1 MVDLI
6 RFGQA
11 AGEASGSAEIR
22 SAPPWVAM
30 PSRRNHGLRGGDA
43 LRVAPHRGMA
53 GTATSSL
60 WFEQA
65 MAHEAGSA
73 QVEAELPAST
83 DVAVVGGGFTGLWTA
98 LALKRRRPGAEVLLL
113 EADLCGS
120 GASGRNGGFILTSWS
135 KFSSLRT
142 ACGEADAIAYARA
155 IEAGVGA
162 IARFCDEHEIDAL
175 LRGEGWL
182 WAATNDAQMDS
193 WQETVEQLDAAGA
206 QPFELVGADAV
217 RALTGS
223 PVHRGGIVDPAAA
236 VVQPALLARGL
247 RRAAVAAGVVVCER
261 TPVHAIEAT
270 VSPTLITGRGRV
282 RAERVVLATGAW
294 AAAIP
299 EVRRALVVI
308 ASDIVA
314 TEPIPERLGELGW
327 RHGLAISDS
336 RRLVNY
342 YRQSEDGRIV
352 FGKGGGGIA
361 LHGQVGPRFLGASP
375 RGADLTGQFH
385 YVFPMLA
392 DVPATRSWRGPV
404 DYSINGLPFFAEL
417 SARPGLIVGAGF
429 SGSGVGPAYTAGDVL
444 AAMALGEDD
453 HAGPEGLCRLPRGA
467 MPPEPLRFA
476 GGAVVRAAVARKEAD
491 EDAGRRSGRAIRALA
506 ALDPTSFVDRG

>member
-1 MVDLI
+1 MVSTRL
-6 RFGQA
+6 
-11 AGEASGSAEIR
+11 
-22 SAPPWVAM
+22 
-30 PSRRNHGLRGGDA
+30 HGLRGSDP
-43 LRVAPHRGMA
+43 LRVAPQRGIA

-65 MAHEAGSA
+65 MAHESGSA
-73 QVEAELPAST
+73 QAEAELPAT
-83 DVAVVGGGFTGLWTA
+83 ADVAVVGGGFTGLWTA
-98 LALKRRRPGAEVLLL
+98 LALKRRRPSVEVVLL

-142 ACGEADAIAYARA
+142 ACGEADAVAYGRA
-155 IEAGVGA
+155 VQDGVGA
-162 IARFCDEHEIDAL
+162 IARFCADHEIDAL

-206 QPFELVGADAV
+206 QPFELVGAEAV
-217 RALTGS
+217 QALTGS
-223 PVHRGGIVDPAAA
+223 PVHRGGVIDPAAA

-247 RRAAVAAGVVVCER
+247 RRAAIAAGVIVCER
-261 TPVHAIEAT
+261 TPVQTIEAT
-270 VSPTLITGRGRV
+270 VSPMLITARGGL

-294 AAAIP
+294 AAVIP
-299 EVRRALVVI
+299 EVRRALVVV

-314 TEPIPERLGELGW
+314 TEPIPDRLRELGW
-327 RHGLAISDS
+327 RHGLGISDS

-342 YRQSEDGRIV
+342 YRQSEDGRVV
-352 FGKGGGGIA
+352 FGKGGGGVA
-361 LHGQVGPRFLGASP
+361 LRGQIRPGFLGSSP
-375 RGADLTGQFH
+375 RARDITGQFH

-392 DVPATRSWRGPV
+392 DVPAPRSWRGPV

-417 SARPGLIVGAGF
+417 PERPGVIVGAGF

-444 AAMALGEDD
+444 AAIALGEDD
-453 HAGPEGLCRLPRGA
+453 HPGPEGLCRLPGGA

-476 GGAVVRAAVARKEAD
+476 GGVAVRAAVARKEAD
-491 EDAGRRSGRAIRALA
+491 EDGGRRTGRVTRALA

>member
-1 MVDLI
+1 MV
-6 RFGQA
+6 
-11 AGEASGSAEIR
+11 
-22 SAPPWVAM
+22 
-30 PSRRNHGLRGGDA
+30 SRRVHGLRGGDA
-43 LRVAPHRGMA
+43 LRVAPHGGIT

-65 MAHEAGSA
+65 MAHESGSA
-73 QVEAELPAST
+73 QAEAELPASA

-98 LALKRRRPGAEVLLL
+98 LALKRRRPSAEVVLL

-142 ACGEADAIAYARA
+142 ACGEADAIAYGRA
-155 IEAGVGA
+155 VQDGVGA
-162 IARFCDEHEIDAL
+162 IARFCADHEIDAL

-193 WQETVEQLDAAGA
+193 WQKTVEQLDAAGA
-206 QPFELVGADAV
+206 RPFELVGAEAV
-217 RALTGS
+217 QALTGS
-223 PVHRGGIVDPAAA
+223 PVHRGGVVDPAAA

-247 RRAAVAAGVVVCER
+247 RRAAIAAGVIVCER
-261 TPVHAIEAT
+261 TPVQTIEAT
-270 VSPTLITGRGRV
+270 VSPMLITARGRL
-282 RAERVVLATGAW
+282 RAERIVLATGAW

-314 TEPIPERLGELGW
+314 TEPIPDRLKELGW
-327 RHGLAISDS
+327 RRGLAISDS

-342 YRQSEDGRIV
+342 YRQSEDGRVV
-352 FGKGGGGIA
+352 FGKGGGGVA
-361 LHGQVGPRFLGASP
+361 LHGQIRPGFLGASA
-375 RGADLTGQFH
+375 RARDITGQFH

-392 DVPATRSWRGPV
+392 DVPAPRSWRGPV

-417 SARPGLIVGAGF
+417 PGRSGLIVGAGF
-429 SGSGVGPAYTAGDVL
+429 SGSGVGPAYTAGDIL
-444 AAMALGEDD
+444 AAIALGEDD
-453 HAGPEGLCRLPRGA
+453 HPGPEGLCRLPGGA

-476 GGAVVRAAVARKEAD
+476 GGVAVRAAVARKEAD
-491 EDAGRRSGRAIRALA
+491 EDGGRRAGRVTRALA